1 MDNSMPDCQLRR
13 LLKFLETLQTN
24 ESEIAWRRL
33 SKLSSIVRCRP
44 PPCSGK
50 KGVIFWMDVLCIP
63 VGNEN
68 EHLRTSAI
76 ARMTP
81 TYNGADNVL
90 MLDSELLETSSHG
103 TPVEEIY
110 ARVVKSAWQ
119 GRYWTLQEG
128 LLAPKLF
135 VQTHDRAFRTASKRQ
150 VLDSQKYACY
160 DHKAI
165 VASICDA
172 TYRDAVGHGHSL
184 QNAHI
189 KYRNKQFI
197 RVWNDLLGR
206 STTKFE
212 DVHCILANLLDFKA
226 AEILRL
232 PPNIR
237 MKAMLCAQEKLPLE
251 LICGQSPR
259 IESGVGSD
267 RWVPAY
273 PGGYP
278 IEYWN
283 EWDYDRNS
291 ISVSPNE
298 GLWFS
303 SSDTVKVI
311 WLDAG
316 IPRLPRFCVETEGRK
331 KWWIHTHTDHSVP
344 VFNESIDYPTCLILN
359 DKIDCVGSHGYC
371 GSGARLSMA
380 RLHDDGSL
388 RIRAEFD
395 YSFSFG
401 LWSWVQTD
409 PAFENV
415 PVVSG
420 RRLQSASILIETG
433 KFLISV

>member
-1 MDNSMPDCQLRR
+1 
-13 LLKFLETLQTN
+13 
-24 ESEIAWRRL
+24 
-33 SKLSSIVRCRP
+33 
-44 PPCSGK
+44 
-50 KGVIFWMDVLCIP
+50 MDVLCIP
-63 VGNEN
+63 VGNQN
-68 EHLRTSAI
+68 KHLRTSAI

-81 TYNGADNVL
+81 TYNGAENVL
-90 MLDSELLETSSHG
+90 MLDSDLLETSSHG

-128 LLAPKLF
+128 VLAPKLF
-135 VQTHDRAFRTASKRQ
+135 VQTHDRAFRTADKRR
-150 VLDSQKYACY
+150 VLKSEKFACY
-160 DHKAI
+160 DHEAI
-165 VASICDA
+165 VASVCDA
-172 TYRDAVGHGHSL
+172 TYRDAVGHGPSDDHPIRHEIL
-184 QNAHI
+184 RKEH
-189 KYRNKQFI
+189 RNQQFI
-197 RVWNDLLGR
+197 QVWNDLLGR

-237 MKAMLCAQEKLPLE
+237 MKAILCAQGKLPLD

-278 IEYWN
+278 IEYFETRYVN
-283 EWDYDRNS
+283 DYMDV
-291 ISVSPNE
+291 IPNE
-298 GLWFS
+298 GLSYFPK
-303 SSDTVKVI
+303 DRVKVI

-316 IPRLPRFCVETEGRK
+316 VPRLPRFCVETEGEEK
-331 KWWIHTHTDHSVP
+331 FWIQTHTDHIVP
-344 VFNESIDYPTCLILN
+344 VFNESINYPTCLIMN
-359 DKIDCVGSHGYC
+359 AHNRDVGSHGYC

-380 RLHDDGSL
+380 RLDDDSIY

-395 YSFSFG
+395 CSFSFG
-401 LWSWVQTD
+401 LWSWGQAD
-409 PAFENV
+409 PAFEDI
-415 PVVSG
+415 PVVTG
-420 RRLQSASILIETG
+420 RLMPRGFILIETG